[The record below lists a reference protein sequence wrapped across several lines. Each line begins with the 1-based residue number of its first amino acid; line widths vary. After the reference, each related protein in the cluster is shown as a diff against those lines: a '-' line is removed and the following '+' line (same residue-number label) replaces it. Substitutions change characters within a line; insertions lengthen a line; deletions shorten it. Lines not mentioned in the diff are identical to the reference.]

1 MDGQVRALGWE
12 PGKSGG
18 LGMRFSWNKR
28 TNELE
33 TLFYTTD
40 HLPLTTKTRRD
51 SLSQVPNPAHRR
63 GPHTQHFRYLRVGA
77 PCYLSR
83 SAGDEDKDKDKAK
96 SQVAFEWAVICMKE
110 WRGQPTILKK
120 IVMEFYR
127 RKLSPKQRTTVE
139 ALRR

>member
-1 MDGQVRALGWE
+1 MNGQDRALAWE

-33 TLFYTTD
+33 TLLYTTN
-40 HLPLTTKTRRD
+40 HLPVTTETRRD
-51 SLSQVPNPAHRR
+51 SLSQAPNTPHRR
-63 GPHTQHFRYLRVGA
+63 RPHTQRFRYLRVGA

-83 SAGDEDKDKDKAK
+83 SAGDEDKVKDKVK
-96 SQVAFEWAVICMKE
+96 SQVAFEWAVMCMKE
-110 WRGQPTILKK
+110 WRGQPTRLKK
-120 IVMEFYR
+120 VVMEFYR